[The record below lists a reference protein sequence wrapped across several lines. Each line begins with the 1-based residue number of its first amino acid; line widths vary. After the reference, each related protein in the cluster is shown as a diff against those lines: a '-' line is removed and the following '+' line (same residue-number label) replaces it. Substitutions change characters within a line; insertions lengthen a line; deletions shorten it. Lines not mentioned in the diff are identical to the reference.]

1 VSWVH
6 KLITAEITVVSG
18 ITNTSKKWEWQ
29 ARAADD
35 GEGRNGVWLADL
47 SGQQSVG
54 LGMARAKT
62 DPGKGRFCR
71 IFRPTAPLWD
81 KKKVKIGP
89 LRPIRSRCFPSS
101 TGW

>member
-18 ITNTSKKWEWQ
+18 IANTSKKWEWQ
-29 ARAADD
+29 ARASGD

-54 LGMARAKT
+54 LGMARAKI

-71 IFRPTAPLWD
+71 IFRPIAHYGT
-81 KKKVKIGP
+81 K
-89 LRPIRSRCFPSS
+89 RR
-101 TGW
+101 